1 MWNLEKWYRWSYLQS
16 RNRDRHRLF
25 LFNMLGGNGY
35 MEWLLNFSCNSWWS
49 LLIKFVIVV
58 LSQLCP
64 TLCSPMDCSTPGFPI
79 LHCLLEFAQTHVHRV
94 NDAIQPPLLLLLL
107 LPSIFPSI
115 GIFFNE
121 LAVHIRWPKYWN
133 FSISPFNEYSGLISF
148 WIDWFDLLAVQG
160 SLKSPL
166 QNHN

>member
-1 MWNLEKWYRWSYLQS
+1 MWNLEKWYKWSYLQS

-64 TLCSPMDCSTPGFPI
+64 TLCNPMDCSTPGFPI
-79 LHCLLEFAQTHVHRV
+79 LHYSWSLLKLMSIDLMMPSNHLILCL
-94 NDAIQPPLLLLLL
+94 PLLL
-107 LPSIFPSI
+107 LPSVFPSI
-115 GIFFNE
+115 MVFSSE
-121 LAVHIRWPKYWN
+121 SALCSRPKYWSFS
-133 FSISPFNEYSGLISF
+133 FSISPSTEYSGLISF
-148 WIDWFDLLAVQG
+148 RI
-160 SLKSPL
+160 
-166 QNHN
+166 N